1 MMEVEVYKEKK
12 VHWKR
17 DRDSRHKYQKREK
30 RLEHK
35 EERVNSA
42 NFLYSID
49 LLGLT

>member
-1 MMEVEVYKEKK
+1 MEVEVYKEKK

-30 RLEHK
+30 RLEEHR

-42 NFLYSID
+42 IFLYSID